1 MLAGGA
7 GRSGAEWSLFWPGI
21 GMAPDSW
28 AALILPLD
36 RPAVGSGLAGVAG
49 ASTLAA
55 AGTDGSAGL
64 PGVDPVPTP
73 MGVACGGVGS
83 GGALPQ
89 ALSADVMTAPRPA
102 KADRERQSVGRFDRV
117 RIGLLSAGQ

>member
-1 MLAGGA
+1 M
-7 GRSGAEWSLFWPGI
+7 FWPGI

-36 RPAVGSGLAGVAG
+36 RPAIGSGLAGVAG
-49 ASTLAA
+49 TSTLTA

-73 MGVACGGVGS
+73 KGVPCGGVGS
-83 GGALPQ
+83 GAVLPQ
-89 ALSADVMTAPRPA
+89 AHRANVM
-102 KADRERQSVGRFDRV
+102 KQSVGKFDRV